1 MEQVRFENVRVHQE
15 QQRNFLVIDPSP
27 TGWASKQTP
36 GVLRDV
42 TLKDVS
48 LSGQAG
54 ATPGSIIIR
63 SPAAGEP
70 IDKIVFD
77 HVTRHGQAVHAAS
90 PSVQIVGHVNG
101 LEFR

>member
-1 MEQVRFENVRVHQE
+1 MEQVRFENIRIHQE
-15 QQRNFLVIDPSP
+15 QQRNFIVIDPSA

-48 LSGQAG
+48 LSGQAS

-63 SPAAGEP
+63 SPAAGQP
-70 IDKIVFD
+70 IEKIVFD
-77 HVTRHGQAVHAAS
+77 HVTRQGQPVHAAS
-90 PSVQIVGHVNG
+90 PGVQVVGQVNG